1 MQIENLSSTRYVASA
16 NPDADVAVQH
26 AARLIGRGK
35 KVLEIGPATGILTR
49 ILVEELACDVVA
61 LEIDPAAGALVAKF
75 CRAVHVADIE
85 TSDLARLLGTEKFDV
100 ITFGDVLEHL
110 RVPAAALARVKPFLE
125 PDGFLV
131 VSVPNIAHAS
141 IAFELAHG
149 RFSYRPIGLLD
160 ATHIHFFTGDSLLRT
175 LDEAGL
181 ELETLFRHNKE
192 PAQTEFATT
201 ATSSA
206 QQALLNYIV
215 NANPESRTYQFIAK
229 AVPRRADEKYLPEL
243 TLPEAAAR
251 IGRLEVEL
259 EQTKRALNR
268 TQSSLQWIEDKW
280 LVRLLNR
287 IKPSGGKGP

>member
-1 MQIENLSSTRYVASA
+1 MQIENLSATRYVASA

-61 LEIDPAAGALVAKF
+61 LEIDPAAAALVGKF
-75 CRAVHVADIE
+75 CRVVHVADIE
-85 TSDLARLLGTEKFDV
+85 TDDLALLLATEKFDV

-110 RVPAAALARVKPFLE
+110 RAPAAALKRVRPFLK

-149 RFSYRPIGLLD
+149 RFSYGPTGLLD

-181 ELETLFRHNKE
+181 ELETLLRHTKE
-192 PAQTEFATT
+192 PPQTEFVTT

-206 QQALLNYIV
+206 QQALLNYII
-215 NANPESRTYQFIAK
+215 NANPESCTYQFIAK
-229 AVPRRADEKYLPEL
+229 AVPRREDEKYLPDL
-243 TLPEAAAR
+243 TLPEATAR

-259 EQTKRALNR
+259 ERTKRALNR
-268 TQSSLQWIEDKW
+268 TQSNLDWIENKW
-280 LVRLLNR
+280 LIRLLSR
-287 IKPSGGKGP
+287 MKRPSE